1 MYRIILHYQ
10 VQQVQYTAVLV
21 VTGAADDD
29 DDSPFQL
36 STSPGCQVNHIPK
49 GNLVY

>member
-29 DDSPFQL
+29 DDSPFNFRHP
-36 STSPGCQVNHIPK
+36 PGVK
-49 GNLVY
+49 